1 MGALFLFGRIFPL
14 ICCTIAITSYKIE
27 VCSPTTRQHI
37 SAALFCT
44 HILAAIVRVLN
55 PIDRF
60 KLITAFEGISLGRQ
74 EDH

>member
-1 MGALFLFGRIFPL
+1 MGEIFS
-14 ICCTIAITSYKIE
+14 IFCCKIAITSYKIE
-27 VCSPTTRQHI
+27 VCSPTTRKHI

-44 HILAAIVRVLN
+44 HILAAIVRVPN

-60 KLITAFEGISLGRQ
+60 KLITAFEGISLGCQ